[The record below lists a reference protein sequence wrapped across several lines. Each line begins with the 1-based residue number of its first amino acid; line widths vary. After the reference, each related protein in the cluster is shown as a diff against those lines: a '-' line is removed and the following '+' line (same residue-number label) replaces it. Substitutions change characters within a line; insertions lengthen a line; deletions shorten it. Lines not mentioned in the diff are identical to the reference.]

1 MASKKMKHP
10 TMLEVAHEMAKGL
23 YEANIIDATTMREFD
38 TLCLAPV
45 KELSSKEIKKIR
57 LREKVSQ
64 PVFARCLNTSTS
76 TVKQWEQGEKHPRG
90 TSLKLLNLV
99 AEKGLSVLLSDSS
112 SSDNNKDAA
121 A

>member
-1 MASKKMKHP
+1 MMTMKTAKKVKHP

-23 YEANIIDATTMREFD
+23 YEANIINATTMREFD

-45 KELSSKEIKKIR
+45 KELSATEIKKIR

-64 PVFARCLNTSTS
+64 PVFAKCLNTSTS

-99 AEKGLSVLLSDSS
+99 AEKGLAILIG
-112 SSDNNKDAA
+112 
-121 A
+121 

>member
-1 MASKKMKHP
+1 
-10 TMLEVAHEMAKGL
+10 MLEVAHEMAKGL
-23 YEANIIDATTMREFD
+23 YEANVIDATTMREFD
-38 TLCLAPV
+38 TLCLPPV
-45 KELSSKEIKKIR
+45 KELSPTEIKKIR

-76 TVKQWEQGEKHPRG
+76 TVKQWEQGEKHQRG

-99 AEKGLSVLLSDSS
+99 AEKGLGVLLSGSS
-112 SSDNNKDAA
+112 HHNEGAA